1 MRVSDA
7 LARSGRG
14 ASAFCCSQI
23 ERIFFYW
30 RIYFKNKLL
39 TNTAQRPARR
49 YLFELPAALSS
60 PQSRHRRSA
69 RPLPARGLFPP
80 LPRPP
85 TLRTLETVTILSV
98 LALGLPSP
106 SQRGK
111 GVLKVLVIVYVHWKL
126 IPVLQVRQP
135 VFNGGVG
142 CGSLGRETERE
153 RGRVRVREKE
163 RARHAHY

>member
-1 MRVSDA
+1 MLTEPPA
-7 LARSGRG
+7 
-14 ASAFCCSQI
+14 ASSLSSQI
-23 ERIFFYW
+23 
-30 RIYFKNKLL
+30 
-39 TNTAQRPARR
+39 PS
-49 YLFELPAALSS
+49 LPPNPETLAAHAPFLPQVSS
-60 PQSRHRRSA
+60 
-69 RPLPARGLFPP
+69 

-85 TLRTLETVTILSV
+85 TLRTLETMTILSE
-98 LALGLPSP
+98 LALGLPSL

-111 GVLKVLVIVYVHWKL
+111 GVLEVLMIVYVHWKL